1 MKRHYH
7 IIYISLFMGVL
18 LLLESCT
25 TYQYIT
31 EDRVKDYYSNVKYSD
46 DTGLKLKNGIHLY
59 SKYNNISSNKNLV
72 EYNIYLHTYEK
83 NIIDTVVLESYLIT
97 DDKGDTLQQAAKCWY
112 KTEWYAIDTLPY
124 TFLINKKDTSS
135 ISDILLID
143 LTAKT
148 FKKHPKTIYI
158 SYKFNING
166 EVVQRENI
174 RYDRKRECVI
184 GFAGFLKI
192 LFLPIDFLLFSIGE
206 LFG

>member
-1 MKRHYH
+1 
-7 IIYISLFMGVL
+7 MGVV

-25 TYQYIT
+25 TCQYIT

-59 SKYNNISSNKNLV
+59 SKYNNISSGKTLV

-97 DDKGDTLQQAAKCWY
+97 DDKGDTLQQTANCWY
-112 KTEWYAIDTLPY
+112 NTERYAIDTLPY

-192 LFLPIDFLLFSIGE
+192 LFLPIDFLLFSIDE

>member
-7 IIYISLFMGVL
+7 IIYISLLMGVV

-59 SKYNNISSNKNLV
+59 SKYNNISSGKTLV

-97 DDKGDTLQQAAKCWY
+97 DDKGDTLQQTAKCWY

-192 LFLPIDFLLFSIGE
+192 LFLPIDFLLFSIDE

>member
-1 MKRHYH
+1 
-7 IIYISLFMGVL
+7 MGVL

-59 SKYNNISSNKNLV
+59 SKYNNISSGKTLV

-97 DDKGDTLQQAAKCWY
+97 DDKGDTLQQTANCWY

-148 FKKHPKTIYI
+148 FRKHPKAIYI

-192 LFLPIDFLLFSIGE
+192 LFLPIDFLLFSIDE

>member
-59 SKYNNISSNKNLV
+59 SKYNNISSGKTLV

-148 FKKHPKTIYI
+148 FRKHPKAIYI

-174 RYDRKRECVI
+174 RYDREKECVI
-184 GFAGFLKI
+184 GFVGFLKI
-192 LFLPIDFLLFSIGE
+192 LFLPIDFLLFSIDE

>member
-1 MKRHYH
+1 
-7 IIYISLFMGVL
+7 MGVL

-46 DTGLKLKNGIHLY
+46 DTGLKLKNGINLY

-148 FKKHPKTIYI
+148 FKKHPKAIYI

-174 RYDRKRECVI
+174 RYDRKKECVI
-184 GFAGFLKI
+184 DFVGFLKI
-192 LFLPIDFLLFSIGE
+192 LFLPIDFLLFSIDE